1 MALGLVGSVLGMVF
15 LGVALF
21 RSQLVARWIPVAMW
35 AFVVLEFGL
44 GGVATWAPLASGLVY
59 LVALTGIAVA
69 LVRDENLLATA
80 AGHRAAA
87 PLAGA

>member
-1 MALGLVGSVLGMVF
+1 MLGIVF

-21 RSQLVARWIPVAMW
+21 RSRVVARWIPVALW

-44 GGVATWAPLASGLVY
+44 GGVATWASLASGLVY

-69 LVRDENLLATA
+69 LVRDERPRATA
-80 AGHRAAA
+80 AEHRAPA
-87 PLAGA
+87 PLAEA